1 MSIRNLHYLF
11 HPHSVAVIGASNRE
25 HSLGATVLR
34 NLQQGGFGGP
44 IWPVNPKHDMLAGLT
59 VYASAA
65 DLPQAPD
72 LALIC
77 TPPQTIPAIIAQL
90 GARGT
95 KAAIVLTAG
104 LGVRQLG
111 HDNTIL
117 QAMLAA
123 AKPSLLRIL
132 GPNCVGLL
140 VPGIGLNASFAH
152 TGALPGKLA
161 FASQSGALVTGVL
174 DWAKSRDIGFSSFI
188 SMGESADVDFGD
200 VLDYLAS
207 DADTHAILLYIEDI
221 RSARKFM
228 SAARAAARNKP
239 VLVIKAG
246 RAAEGAKAAASH
258 TGALAGSDAVY
269 DAAIR
274 RAGMLRVFTTEDLFD
289 AVETLAHAHPLR
301 GERLTIMTNGGG
313 PGVMATDAL
322 IHKQGCLATLSSAA
336 VTQLN
341 KILPS
346 TWSGANPVDIIGD
359 APIERYLAT
368 LEILIRDP
376 QSDAVLFIHAPTAIV
391 PSAAIAAALA
401 PLAASNRVIACWLGG
416 AAVLEARH
424 IFSSAGIPTYDTPE
438 EAVHGFMQM
447 VQYRRNQNLL
457 MQVPPSIA
465 SEFTPDRDGAQA
477 IVQRALNA
485 GNSVLSEPDT
495 KQILAAYGIPVV
507 VTRCAATIDRAVL
520 CAQEIGFP
528 VAIKILS
535 PDISHKSDVGGVV
548 LDLES
553 PDAVRSSAAAMLQRM
568 QKLKPDARLHGFSV
582 QAMARWPDAH
592 ELIIG
597 VTTDQVFG
605 PVILFG
611 QGGIAVEVTDD
622 HALGL
627 PPLNMVLARDM
638 VSRTRVA
645 KLLAGYRNR
654 PAADLDAICRTLIQV
669 AQLVT
674 DLPEVMELDINP
686 LLADRGGVIALDAR
700 MRVASLADN
709 EPLANQRL
717 AIRPYPQQWEQWVE
731 WQGTPLLLRPIKPED
746 GAQHIAFFE
755 ALDPEDVRYRMFI
768 RQRELQPSQLARLTQ
783 IDYDREIAFIATRK
797 RADNTWETLGVARAI
812 ADPDNVMAEFA
823 IIVRSDLK
831 AHGLGRMLMTR
842 LIEYCRERKTQSITG
857 QALSHNLR
865 VVNLVRSFGF
875 TVSTDADEPGTMQL
889 RLDLMP
895 DQGKSA

>member
-1 MSIRNLHYLF
+1 MSTRNLNSLF
-11 HPHSVAVIGASNRE
+11 HPRSVAVIGASNRP
-25 HSLGATVLR
+25 HSVGATALNNLR
-34 NLQQGGFGGP
+34 DAGFAGA
-44 IWPVNPKHDMLAGLT
+44 IWPVNPKHDTLAGYKT
-59 VYASAA
+59 YASAT

-77 TPPQTIPAIIAQL
+77 TPPHTIPAIIAQL

-95 KAAIVLTAG
+95 RAAIVLTAG
-104 LGVRQLG
+104 LGVRQNG
-111 HDNTIL
+111 TGKTIR
-117 QAMLAA
+117 QAMLDA
-123 AKPSLLRIL
+123 AKPYLLRIL

-140 VPGIGLNASFAH
+140 VPAIGLNASFAH

-174 DWAKSRDIGFSSFI
+174 DWANSRGIGFSNFI

-228 SAARAAARNKP
+228 SAARAAARSKP

-258 TGALAGSDAVY
+258 TGALAGLDAVY

-274 RAGMLRVFTTEDLFD
+274 RAGMLRVFSTEDLFG
-289 AVETLAHAHPLR
+289 AVETLAHARPLR

-322 IHKQGCLATLSSAA
+322 ISAQGCLASISPDSLRELDA
-336 VTQLN
+336 V
-341 KILPS
+341 LPP

-359 APIERYLAT
+359 APVARYLAT
-368 LEILIRDP
+368 LEILVRDP

-391 PSAAIAAALA
+391 PSADIARALL
-401 PLAASNRVIACWLGG
+401 PLAQQNRLIACWLGG
-416 AAVLEARH
+416 AAVAEARH
-424 IFSSAGIPTYDTPE
+424 IFSSAGIATYDTPE

-457 MQVPPSIA
+457 IQVPPSIA
-465 SEFTPDRDGAQA
+465 TEFTPDRAAAQA
-477 IVQRALNA
+477 IVQRALA
-485 GNSVLSEPDT
+485 DGRDLLSEPET
-495 KQILAAYGIPVV
+495 KELLTTYGIPVV
-507 VTRCAATIDRAVL
+507 ETRSAATVEQAVL
-520 CAQEIGFP
+520 DAQAIGFP
-528 VAIKILS
+528 VAVKILS

-548 LDLES
+548 LDLET
-553 PDAVRSSAAAMLQRM
+553 PEAVRFAAGAMHQRLRA
-568 QKLKPDARLHGFSV
+568 LKPQARLQGFSV

-597 VTTDQVFG
+597 ASTDPVFG

-654 PAADLDAICRTLIQV
+654 PAADIDAICRTLIQV

-674 DLPEVMELDINP
+674 DLAEVVELDINP
-686 LLADRGGVIALDAR
+686 LLADSRGVIALDAR
-700 MRVASLADN
+700 LKIKVAAGAGL
-709 EPLANQRL
+709 ERL
-717 AIRPYPQQWEQWVE
+717 AIRPYPQEWEQWIT
-731 WQGTPLLLRPIKPED
+731 WQDAPLLLRPIKPED
-746 GAQHIAFFE
+746 GTQHVAFFD

-797 RADNTWETLGVARAI
+797 NADDAWETLGVVRAV

-842 LIEYCRERKTQSITG
+842 LLDYCRQRGTQRITG

-865 VVNLVRSFGF
+865 VLHLVKSLGF
-875 TVSTDADEPGTMQL
+875 AVSPALDEPGTMQL
-889 RLDLMP
+889 QLDLMA
-895 DQGKSA
+895 KS

>member
-1 MSIRNLHYLF
+1 MSTRNLHFLF
-11 HPHSVAVIGASNRE
+11 HPRSIAVIGASNRP
-25 HSLGATVLR
+25 HSVGATALNNLR
-34 NLQQGGFGGP
+34 DAGFAGE
-44 IWPVNPKHDMLAGLT
+44 IWPVNPKYDKLAGYT
-59 VYASAA
+59 TYASAT

-90 GARGT
+90 GERGT

-104 LGVRQLG
+104 LGARQNG
-111 HDNTIL
+111 GSKTIR
-117 QAMLAA
+117 QAMLDAA
-123 AKPSLLRIL
+123 RPHLLRIL

-140 VPGIGLNASFAH
+140 VPALGLNASFAH

-174 DWAKSRDIGFSSFI
+174 DWAKSREIGFSTFI

-228 SAARAAARNKP
+228 SAARAAARSKP

-246 RAAEGAKAAASH
+246 RAEEGARAAASH

-274 RAGMLRVFTTEDLFD
+274 RAGMLRVFSTEDLFG
-289 AVETLAHAHPLR
+289 AVETLAHARPLH

-322 IHKQGCLATLSSAA
+322 ISAQGCMASLSPEALRQLDA
-336 VTQLN
+336 V
-341 KILPS
+341 LPP

-359 APIERYLAT
+359 APVARYLAT
-368 LEILIRDP
+368 LKILIEDP
-376 QSDAVLFIHAPTAIV
+376 QSDMVLFIHAPTAIV
-391 PSAAIAAALA
+391 PSADIARALV
-401 PLAASNRVIACWLGG
+401 PLAQKNRVIACWLGG
-416 AAVLEARH
+416 AAVAEARH
-424 IFSSAGIPTYDTPE
+424 IFSSAGIATYDTPE

-457 MQVPPSIA
+457 IQVPPSVA
-465 SEFTPDRDGAQA
+465 TEFVPDRAAAQA
-477 IVQRALNA
+477 IVQRALA
-485 GNSVLSEPDT
+485 DGRDLLSEPDT
-495 KQILAAYGIPVV
+495 KELLAAYGIPVV
-507 VTRCAATIDRAVL
+507 ETRSAATVEQAVL
-520 CAQEIGFP
+520 CAQDIGFP
-528 VAIKILS
+528 VAVKILS

-553 PDAVRSSAAAMLQRM
+553 AEAVRAAAGAMHQRLHA
-568 QKLKPDARLHGFSV
+568 LKPDALLQGFSV

-597 VTTDQVFG
+597 VSTDPVFG

-611 QGGIAVEVTDD
+611 QGGIAVEVTAD

-627 PPLNMVLARDM
+627 PPLNMVLAHDM
-638 VSRTRVA
+638 IARTRVA
-645 KLLAGYRNR
+645 KLLEGYRNR
-654 PAADLDAICRTLIQV
+654 PAADIDAICRTLIQV

-674 DLPEVMELDINP
+674 DLAEVVELDINP
-686 LLADRGGVIALDAR
+686 LLADSRGVIALDAR
-700 MRVASLADN
+700 LRVKLAASSALA
-709 EPLANQRL
+709 RL
-717 AIRPYPQQWEQWVE
+717 AIRPYPQEWEQWVT
-731 WQGTPLLLRPIKPED
+731 WQDAPLLLRPIKPED
-746 GAQHIAFFE
+746 GAQHVAFFD

-797 RADNTWETLGVARAI
+797 GEDGAWETLGVARAV

-831 AHGLGRMLMTR
+831 AHGLGRLLMTR
-842 LIEYCRERKTQSITG
+842 LLDYCRQRGTQSITG

-865 VVNLVRSFGF
+865 VLNLVRSFGF
-875 TVSTDADEPGTMQL
+875 VISPAPDEPGTMLLQ
-889 RLDLMP
+889 LDLSGP
-895 DQGKSA
+895 

>member
-1 MSIRNLHYLF
+1 MSTRNLQYLF
-11 HPHSVAVIGASNRE
+11 HPRSVAVIGASNRP
-25 HSLGATVLR
+25 HSVGATALN
-34 NLQQGGFGGP
+34 NLAQAGFAGS
-44 IWPVNPKHDMLAGLT
+44 IWPVNPKYDTLAGYKT
-59 VYASAA
+59 YASAI

-77 TPPQTIPAIIAQL
+77 TPPHTIPAIIAQL

-95 KAAIVLTAG
+95 RAAIVLTAG
-104 LGVRQLG
+104 LGMIEHG
-111 HDNTIL
+111 KTIR
-117 QAMLAA
+117 QAMLDA
-123 AKPSLLRIL
+123 AKPHLLRIL

-140 VPGIGLNASFAH
+140 VPAIGLNASFAH

-174 DWAKSRDIGFSSFI
+174 DWAKSRDIGFSNFI

-228 SAARAAARNKP
+228 SAARAAARSKP

-246 RAAEGAKAAASH
+246 RAAEGARAAASH

-274 RAGMLRVFTTEDLFD
+274 RAGMLRVFSTEDLFG
-289 AVETLAHAHPLR
+289 AVETLAHARPLH

-322 IHKQGCLATLSSAA
+322 ISQRGHLASLSPQ
-336 VTQLN
+336 VVQQLDA
-341 KILPS
+341 ILPS

-359 APIERYLAT
+359 APVARYLAT
-368 LEILIRDP
+368 LDILLQNP

-391 PSAAIAAALA
+391 PSADIARALV
-401 PLAASNRVIACWLGG
+401 PLARQNRVIACWLGG
-416 AAVLEARH
+416 FAVAEARH
-424 IFSSAGIPTYDTPE
+424 IFSSAGIATYDTPE

-457 MQVPPSIA
+457 IQVPPSVPA
-465 SEFTPDRDGAQA
+465 EFTPDRAAAQA
-477 IVQRALNA
+477 IVQRALA
-485 GNSVLSEPDT
+485 DGCAMLSEPDT
-495 KQILAAYGIPVV
+495 KELLAAYGIPVV
-507 VTRCAATIDRAVL
+507 ATRSAATVEQAVL

-528 VAIKILS
+528 VAVKILS
-535 PDISHKSDVGGVV
+535 PDISHKSDVGGVA
-548 LDLES
+548 LDLETL
-553 PDAVRSSAAAMLQRM
+553 DAVRAAADAMHQRLRT
-568 QKLKPDARLHGFSV
+568 LKPEARLQGFSV
-582 QAMARWPDAH
+582 QAMTRWPDAH

-597 VTTDQVFG
+597 VSTDPVFG

-638 VSRTRVA
+638 VCRTRVA

-654 PAADLDAICRTLIQV
+654 PAADIDAVCRTLIQV

-674 DLPEVMELDINP
+674 DLAEVVELDINP
-686 LLADRGGVIALDAR
+686 LLADSRGVIALDAR
-700 MRVASLADN
+700 LRIAVAASPAL
-709 EPLANQRL
+709 ERL
-717 AIRPYPQQWEQWVE
+717 AIRPYPQEWEQWVT
-731 WQGTPLLLRPIKPED
+731 WQDAPLLLRPIKPED
-746 GAQHIAFFE
+746 GTQHLAFFD

-797 RADNTWETLGVARAI
+797 NTVGAWETLGVARAV

-842 LIEYCRERKTQSITG
+842 LIDYCRQRGTQRITG

-865 VVNLVRSFGF
+865 VLNLVKSLGF
-875 TVSTDADEPGTMQL
+875 AVSPAPDEPGTMQL
-889 RLDLMP
+889 QLDLVAKP
-895 DQGKSA
+895 